1 MEVIGV
7 RGLAG
12 VRMPV
17 LKSRRKYSSIYIT
30 IVSHTWAHKEL
41 AHRLS
46 VFRNQT
52 SPKYPSNIT
61 L

>member
-17 LKSRRKYSSIYIT
+17 LKSRRKYSSIYINYSFAYMGT
-30 IVSHTWAHKEL
+30 QRAGS
-41 AHRLS
+41 
-46 VFRNQT
+46 
-52 SPKYPSNIT
+52 
-61 L
+61 